1 MRDAGMYTL
10 LWKKYLPAIKVL
22 LKKSN
27 ENDQKLLLYKH
38 EFESTGA
45 RNKLGYVFKLEILN
59 GKPLNK
65 SNSTAPA
72 YDLYTLM
79 MEHEMISAWLKNQH
93 VKIQVSRS
101 YELNITSAKTGE
113 LAVVLPDNQ
122 TAVAE

>member
-45 RNKLGYVFKLEILN
+45 RNKLGYVFKLELLN
-59 GKPLNK
+59 GKPLHK
-65 SNSTAPA
+65 SNTTAPA

-79 MEHEMISAWLKNQH
+79 MEHETIAAWLKNQH

-101 YELNITSAKTGE
+101 YELNISSVKTGE
-113 LAVVLPDNQ
+113 TEVLSPIPQPAVS
-122 TAVAE
+122 E